1 MKIISLKQEECFI
14 SVIKIHGFVW
24 SFGVLITNILAIIYT
39 LCFDYVINSVPIPN
53 LKRHR

>member
-1 MKIISLKQEECFI
+1 MKIISLKQEEYFI

-24 SFGVLITNILAIIYT
+24 SFDVLITNILAIIYT

-53 LKRHR
+53 LKRHP